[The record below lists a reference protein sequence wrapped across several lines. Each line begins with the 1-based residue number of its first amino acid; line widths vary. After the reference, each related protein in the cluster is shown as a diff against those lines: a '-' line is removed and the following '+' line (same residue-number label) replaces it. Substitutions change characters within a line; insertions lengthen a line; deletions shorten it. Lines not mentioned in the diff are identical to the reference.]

1 MNKKLPLC
9 SFFLYSL
16 FIYLKKMDSLT
27 QIVLGGA
34 VGNALLGRKLKNKAV
49 FYGAIAGT
57 IPDLDVLA
65 VFFTDPISALEF
77 HRGITHSIL
86 FAIFGAF
93 FFGYLLYAFEK
104 KRGVT
109 YEEGGWLFF
118 WGLFTHA
125 LLDVF
130 TTWGTRVLWPMEYP
144 FAFKSIFVVDPFYT
158 LPFAFFL
165 IKSMWEK
172 TNLDRRMRLNRW
184 GLYISSAYLALTLLL
199 KAVAFYSFTDALDQ
213 QHTPYKTMSVKP
225 TALNTVLWTAIVET
239 KDAFLI
245 GEYSF
250 FSDEPI
256 EFQTYPKN
264 HNLIGGLENHDLVL
278 RLVKLS
284 EGYYTFTEQNNEFY
298 FNDLR
303 FGVLREQGDKV
314 QFAFSYQFYID
325 EQGELRVKEVEKD
338 KRDGVKLL
346 KSIWRKIW
354 GFKAD

>member
-1 MNKKLPLC
+1 
-9 SFFLYSL
+9 
-16 FIYLKKMDSLT
+16 MDSLT

-49 FYGAIAGT
+49 LYGAIAGT

-86 FAIFGAF
+86 FAILGAF
-93 FFGYLLYAFEK
+93 FFGYLLYILEK

-109 YEEGGWLFF
+109 YEEGCWLFF

-144 FAFKSIFVVDPFYT
+144 FAFKSIFVVDPLYT
-158 LPFAFFL
+158 VPFAFFL
-165 IKSMWEK
+165 IKSMLEK
-172 TNLDRRMRLNRW
+172 TNLTKRMRLNRW
-184 GLYISSAYLALTLLL
+184 GLYCSSAYLVLTLLL
-199 KAVAFYSFTDALDQ
+199 KAVAFYSFTGALDQ
-213 QHTPYKTMSVKP
+213 QHIPYRAMSVKP
-225 TALNTVLWTAIVET
+225 TALNTILWTAIVET

-256 EFQTYPKN
+256 AFQTYPKN
-264 HNLIGGLENHDLVL
+264 HNLIGGLENHDLVT

-284 EGYYTFTEQNNEFY
+284 EGYYTFTEKNNDFY

-303 FGVLREQGDKV
+303 FGVLREQGDEV
-314 QFAFSYQFYID
+314 QFAFSYKFYID
-325 EQGELRVKEVEKD
+325 EQGELRAKEVEKD

-354 GFKAD
+354 GFKED